1 MRTATKTAELWFWFP
16 ATVVST
22 AAADGTYEVIYKGK
36 LPPGDPSATVHVA
49 HDQIMPEKPSPPK
62 PLPSRAAAA
71 SKSSEVV
78 PAARP
83 TTAGK
88 SLRLIRKI
96 ASEMQQPPR
105 PTTADKSLRP
115 IRKIAS
121 EMQQTPSPTTAETS
135 LSLVH
140 KVAPEMQPQ
149 PRPTTG
155 GKSIHV
161 VRDVRHAAP
170 CRG

>member
-1 MRTATKTAELWFWFP
+1 MRTATKTAELWFYLP
-16 ATVVST
+16 ATVVSA

-36 LPPGDPSATVHVA
+36 LPPGDPFATVHVA
-49 HDQIMPEKPSPPK
+49 HDQIVPEKPSPPK
-62 PLPSRAAAA
+62 PLPSRTAA
-71 SKSSEVV
+71 SKTSEMV

-96 ASEMQQPPR
+96 ASEMQKPPR
-105 PTTADKSLRP
+105 PTT
-115 IRKIAS
+115 
-121 EMQQTPSPTTAETS
+121 TAEKS

-140 KVAPEMQPQ
+140 NVASEMQPQ

-155 GKSIHV
+155 GKSLHV
-161 VRDVRHAAP
+161 VRKILSEMKACSQGYVT
-170 CRG
+170 